1 MKNIRGE
8 NQKARSS
15 KKDFHDILLSWE
27 KSVSTDWIKKQKI
40 KLSRRTFLVQT
51 MGVIGAIAIPNV
63 AYSQVTP
70 NNKSEKIWLTLS
82 EVQEH
87 LFPRIKE
94 IGHKDFS
101 PSAKDI
107 NAIGYLQA
115 MLDAPDA
122 DNDEVKFIFK
132 GVAWLDQLSNTMLK
146 ASFVRLNTIER
157 EQVLQKISASET
169 GETWLS
175 TLLRYIFEALLTD
188 PIYGGN
194 TNSMGWK
201 WLEHQPGFPRPPED
215 KKYWMPRQNK
225 SDQNKSGQKKLD
237 KL

>member
-1 MKNIRGE
+1 MKNIRDA
-8 NQKARSS
+8 NQKMRSS

-27 KSVSTDWIKKQKI
+27 KSVSADWIKKQKI
-40 KLSRRTFLVQT
+40 KLSRRTFLAQT
-51 MGVIGAIAIPNV
+51 MGVMGAIAIPNI
-63 AYSQVTP
+63 AYSQVIHK
-70 NNKSEKIWLTLS
+70 NKSEKIWLTLS

-87 LFPRIKE
+87 LFPRTKE
-94 IGHKDFS
+94 IGDKNFS

-122 DNDEVKFIFK
+122 DNDEAKFILK
-132 GVAWLDQLSNTMLK
+132 GVDWLDQLSNTMLK
-146 ASFVRLNTIER
+146 SPFVRLNTIER

-188 PIYGGN
+188 PIYDGN
-194 TNSMGWK
+194 TNSLGWK
-201 WLEHQPGFPRPPED
+201 WLEHQPGFPRPPKS
-215 KKYWMPRQNK
+215 KKYWMLK
-225 SDQNKSGQKKLD
+225 GKGSA
-237 KL
+237 

>member
-1 MKNIRGE
+1 MKNIRDTK
-8 NQKARSS
+8 QKVRSS
-15 KKDFHDILLSWE
+15 KKDLYDILLSWE
-27 KSVSTDWIKKQKI
+27 KTVSAGWLKKQKI
-40 KLSRRTFLVQT
+40 KLSRRTFLAQT
-51 MGVIGAIAIPNV
+51 MGVMAAIAIPKV
-63 AYSQVTP
+63 AYSQVTS
-70 NNKSEKIWLTLS
+70 NDKTEKIWLTLS

-87 LFPRIKE
+87 LFPRSKE
-94 IGHKDFS
+94 IGDKDFS

-107 NAIGYLQA
+107 NALGYLRD

-122 DNDEVKFIFK
+122 DEDEVKFILK
-132 GVAWLDQLSNTMLK
+132 GVAWLEQLSNTMLK
-146 ASFVRLNTIER
+146 APFARLNTIER

-188 PIYGGN
+188 PVYGGN

-215 KKYWMPRQNK
+215 KKYWMLG
-225 SDQNKSGQKKLD
+225 QNKSGQKKLD